1 MITAGVLRTLL
12 VIDIAA
18 MALLALIYLRQ
29 RKLSWSGYCCW
40 GLLAVGIPILGPFL
54 LIANRPGEWDPSF
67 SVGSDIARLTGWLR
81 RLLPEQLH
89 KKTRLDRVRER
100 RNKRKPR
107 S

>member
-29 RKLSWSGYCCW
+29 RKLSWLGYCGW

-54 LIANRPGEWDPSF
+54 LFVNRPGEWDPSF
-67 SVGSDIARLTGWLR
+67 SVGRDVARLTGWLR
-81 RLLPEQLH
+81 RLLPEPPR
-89 KKTRLDRVRER
+89 KKTRLDRVRDR
-100 RNKRKPR
+100 RNKRR
-107 S
+107 SPS